1 MNKSINGGIN
11 KLHGYLKLF
20 GVIVIWGGVY
30 HVAKFLVQDTDVYT
44 VAFIRFISAAIVLL
58 MLYYKKHKYISIVRP
73 RNQWWL
79 LFWIGFVG
87 IFLYNILFFTAET
100 LIPANNVAILYAVT
114 PCIIVLLSTI
124 FLKNKV
130 SMLGYLGIAIALFGT
145 IGVIS
150 LSESSCAG
158 KFLCS
163 SLLTHLSLGQI
174 IAFLASVSM
183 AIYSIL
189 NKKAAHMNLD
199 SLCITTFSTVFGAIC
214 LFITYLI
221 FGEPAHNL
229 LHKPL
234 TFWLAMF
241 YISIFATVIGYKW
254 YSDAI
259 NNLGVGQ
266 TAVFLNGVPLCAVLI
281 GVVFLGQSLSA
292 GMMVF
297 GLVVI
302 SGVLITNYA
311 GNKK

>member
-1 MNKSINGGIN
+1 MINNGMNN
-11 KLHGYLKLF
+11 KLLGYLKLL
-20 GVIVIWGGVY
+20 GVILVWGGMY
-30 HVAKFLVQDTDVYT
+30 HVAKFLVIDTDVYT
-44 VAFIRFISAAIVLL
+44 VSFIRFISAAVVLL
-58 MLYYKKHKYISIVRP
+58 ILYYRKHKHVTIVRP

-114 PCIIVLLSTI
+114 PCMIVLLGVT

-130 SMLGYLGIAIALFGT
+130 SMLGYIGIVVALLGT

-150 LSESSCAG
+150 LSESSCGG

-163 SLLTHLSLGQI
+163 SLLTHLSLGQV
-174 IAFLASVSM
+174 IALLASLSM

-189 NKKAAHMNLD
+189 NKKAAQMNLD
-199 SLCITTFSTVFGAIC
+199 PLCITTFSTVFGAIC
-214 LFITYLI
+214 LFITFLV

-229 LHKPL
+229 LHKPW

-241 YISIFATVIGYKW
+241 YTSIFVTVIGYKW
-254 YSDAI
+254 YTEAI
-259 NNLGVGQ
+259 RDIGVGQ
-266 TAVFLNGVPLCAVLI
+266 TAVFLNGVPLSAVLI
-281 GVVFLGQSLSA
+281 GIVFLGQLLSI
-292 GMMVF
+292 GMMIF
-297 GLVVI
+297 GLIVI
-302 SGVLITNYA
+302 TGVLITNYA